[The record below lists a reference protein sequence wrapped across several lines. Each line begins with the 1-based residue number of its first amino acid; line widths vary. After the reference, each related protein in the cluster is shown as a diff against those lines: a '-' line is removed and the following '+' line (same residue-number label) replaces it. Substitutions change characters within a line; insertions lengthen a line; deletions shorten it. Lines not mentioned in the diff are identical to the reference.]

1 MKVTMAYAKGQTRR
15 QWVGRYVSERATD
28 NVVMLEEKSKEKKR
42 SKREMCSAKTN
53 QLGSSIFK

>member
-1 MKVTMAYAKGQTRR
+1 MR
-15 QWVGRYVSERATD
+15 ERATD
-28 NVVMLEEKSKEKKR
+28 NIVMLEEKSKEKKR